1 MTMTIC
7 DYKED
12 ILLQLG
18 FPVLEIEI
26 EANIERII
34 DMAFRELKHYITD
47 TRTATIPYVG
57 EKIHIE
63 DNFNKGKDK
72 INTVVYI
79 MRGHSPNRIADF
91 QDIMYLV
98 SRQNSLQYLS
108 LTDYSRAMLTQ
119 QCKNTIAT
127 DLDFYWDKINS
138 DLYVYANYPKP
149 DTITI
154 VYIPE
159 YEKVEDIVE
168 PFWQNLL
175 RRLALALTK
184 EVLGRIRG
192 KYKLNSSTYELDSDV
207 LLSEAQQELSEIRGF
222 LNDNSDMMLPI
233 D

>member
-1 MTMTIC
+1 MTIC
-7 DYKED
+7 DYKDD

-18 FPVLEIEI
+18 YPVLEIEI
-26 EANIERII
+26 EENIERVI

-47 TRTATIPYVG
+47 TRTATIPYMN
-57 EKIHIE
+57 KIHI
-63 DNFNKGKDK
+63 DDKFNHGKDK

-79 MRGHSPNRIADF
+79 MRSNSPNRIGDF

-98 SRQNSLQYLS
+98 SRQDSLQYLS

-119 QCKNTIAT
+119 QAKNTLAT
-127 DLDFYWDKINS
+127 NLDFYWDKINS

-149 DTITI
+149 DFISV

-192 KYKLNSSTYELDSDV
+192 KYKLNSATYELDAYQ
-207 LLSEAQQELSEIRGF
+207 LLSEAREELSEIRGF

>member
-1 MTMTIC
+1 MTIQE
-7 DYKED
+7 YKDD

-18 FPVLEIEI
+18 FPVVDVEIDKQLEK
-26 EANIERII
+26 II
-34 DMAFRELKHYITD
+34 DMAFREIKHYITD
-47 TRTATIPYVG
+47 TRTATIPYS

-63 DNFNKGKDK
+63 EGKFNKGKDM

-79 MRGHSPNRIADF
+79 LRSNTPNRIADF
-91 QDIMYLV
+91 QDIMYLA
-98 SRQNSLQYLS
+98 SRQSSLQYVS
-108 LTDYSRAMLTQ
+108 LTDYNRALQTIQ
-119 QCKNTIAT
+119 LKNMIAT

-149 DTITI
+149 ESITV

-159 YEKVEDIVE
+159 YNCVEDIVE

-184 EVLGRIRG
+184 QILGRVRG
-192 KYKLNSSTYELDSDV
+192 KFKLNSSTYELDSDV
-207 LLSEAQQELSEIRGF
+207 MLSEASAELDEIRGF
-222 LNDNSDMMLPI
+222 LNENSDMMLPI